1 MRRRTML
8 ATPALAGATLGHA
21 GAKMTDFDGSGFTQL
36 DRLLDLVARTRELLD
51 AVAGHGELPEGGAA
65 YLEETTLPHLEDIHA
80 GFQGSLRSDA
90 ADAAE
95 LRYLLLQVAAL
106 RVSPPWTGP
115 DRRAADSEATAEK
128 TLLRRRSGDAP
139 PALRLAT
146 SEPWQLAAV
155 AHARVVLAFIPRVPE
170 EAVRFPGGR
179 PTYADIPTPR
189 GPAELAARIDE
200 LERQLWLAVT
210 GRLPARVDPAFRRT
224 YGFFDAAEQLGFRAF
239 RGAA

>member
-1 MRRRTML
+1 M
-8 ATPALAGATLGHA
+8 AEI
-21 GAKMTDFDGSGFTQL
+21 DGSGFTQL

-51 AVAGHGELPEGGAA
+51 AVAGEGELPEGGAA
-65 YLEETTLPHLEDIHA
+65 YLEGMTLPHLEDIHA

-106 RVSPPWTGP
+106 RVPAPWTGP
-115 DRRAADSEATAEK
+115 DRRAANSEALAEK
-128 TLLRRRSGDAP
+128 AFMGRRAGDAGTVQ
-139 PALRLAT
+139 LRLAT

-170 EAVRFPGGR
+170 DAVRFPAGR
-179 PTYADIPTPR
+179 RTYADIPTPR

-200 LERQLWLAVT
+200 LERQLWMAVT
-210 GRLPARVDPAFRRT
+210 GRLPDRLDPAFRRT
-224 YGFFDAAEQLGFRAF
+224 YGFFDAADRLGFRAF